1 MIPWPQPFI
10 IVHIISIN
18 HTITIYRNNC
28 MINTEDPHHYIFNT
42 SKFQNTIYK
51 SFFFAP
57 KKIIFKKSMACI
69 VFKIRTKESW
79 TFHDKSGLVQKDY
92 WFNCIWYDPVAVVS
106 NNKNNV
112 SSVMYEDS
120 QVLTCHMVKWPNTKK
135 LIIYICNQNNLNI

>member
-1 MIPWPQPFI
+1 
-10 IVHIISIN
+10 
-18 HTITIYRNNC
+18 

-92 WFNCIWYDPVAVVS
+92 WFNCILYDPVAVVS

-120 QVLTCHMVKWPNTKK
+120 HVLTCHMVK
-135 LIIYICNQNNLNI
+135 

>member
-1 MIPWPQPFI
+1 MIPWSQPFI

-18 HTITIYRNNC
+18 HTITINRNNC

-51 SFFFAP
+51 SLFFAP

-92 WFNCIWYDPVAVVS
+92 WFNCRWYEPVAVVS

-112 SSVMYEDS
+112 CSVMYEDS
-120 QVLTCHMVKWPNTKK
+120 QVLTCHMVKWPNT
-135 LIIYICNQNNLNI
+135 N